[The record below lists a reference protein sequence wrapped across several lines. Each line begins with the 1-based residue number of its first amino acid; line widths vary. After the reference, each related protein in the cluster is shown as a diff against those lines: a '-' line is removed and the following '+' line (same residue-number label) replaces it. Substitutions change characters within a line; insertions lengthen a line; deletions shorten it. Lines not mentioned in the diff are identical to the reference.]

1 VFAVS
6 LLPGPVG
13 GYFGRM
19 ETGRDVL
26 AETTENPA
34 AVADAEQHT
43 RQELAGIRARAVG
56 YLRPLAVAA
65 GIVVSG
71 WLIQRWRRRR

>member
-1 VFAVS
+1 
-6 LLPGPVG
+6 
-13 GYFGRM
+13 M
-19 ETGRDVL
+19 ETGRDVP

-34 AVADAEQHT
+34 AVADAEQHA
-43 RQELAGIRARAVG
+43 RQEIAGLRARAEARVATWA
-56 YLRPLAVAA
+56 RPLAAAA

>member
-1 VFAVS
+1 
-6 LLPGPVG
+6 
-13 GYFGRM
+13 M

-34 AVADAEQHT
+34 VVADAEQHA
-43 RQELAGIRARAVG
+43 REEIAGIRARAG
-56 YLRPLAVAA
+56 ARLATCARPLAAAA

-71 WLIQRWRRRR
+71 WLIRRWRRER

>member
-1 VFAVS
+1 
-6 LLPGPVG
+6 
-13 GYFGRM
+13 M

-34 AVADAEQHT
+34 VVADAEQHA
-43 RQELAGIRARAVG
+43 REEIAGIRARAG
-56 YLRPLAVAA
+56 ARLAGSARPLAAAA

-71 WLIQRWRRRR
+71 WLIQRWRHRR